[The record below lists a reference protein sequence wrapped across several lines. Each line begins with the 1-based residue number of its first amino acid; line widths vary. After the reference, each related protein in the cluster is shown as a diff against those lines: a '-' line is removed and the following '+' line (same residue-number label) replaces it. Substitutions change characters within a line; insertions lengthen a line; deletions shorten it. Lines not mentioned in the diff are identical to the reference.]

1 MGSTVILLSPMVW
14 MLATSCLI
22 LLMNMNCVSYGSR
35 LLLSSDLVSV
45 VKTACYVPP

>member
-22 LLMNMNCVSYGSR
+22 LLMNEYCVSYGSR
-35 LLLSSDLVSV
+35 LLLSSDLVSA
-45 VKTACYVPP
+45 VKTACDVPP

>member
-22 LLMNMNCVSYGSR
+22 LLMNEYCVSYGSR
-35 LLLSSDLVSV
+35 LLLNIDLASAM
-45 VKTACYVPP
+45 KTACYVPP

>member
-22 LLMNMNCVSYGSR
+22 LLMNEYCVSYGSR
-35 LLLSSDLVSV
+35 LLLNSDLVSA
-45 VKTACYVPP
+45 VKTACDVPP